1 MKKIILTVVFIAMLS
16 SCSYGAAS
24 DDMSVYVRQDVFDA
38 KMEAFMAEIRLSHEQ
53 IRREIQ
59 ETYSKTH
66 NELQGLSA
74 RITVVEGRMSSL
86 EIMIYWVLGTL
97 AVVFT
102 ALAIMLTLRSDR
114 KETPVKEIYTPAFT
128 LDDVKRLIAEAK
140 LGVVQADA
148 FK

>member
-1 MKKIILTVVFIAMLS
+1 MKKIILTVIFIAIFC

-24 DDMSVYVRQDVFDA
+24 DDMSAYVRQDVFDA

-66 NELQGLSA
+66 NEIQGLGA

-97 AVVFT
+97 AVVFA
-102 ALAIMLTLRSDR
+102 ALAIMLTLRADR
-114 KETPVKEIYTPAFT
+114 KGTPVKEIYTPAFT
-128 LDDVKRLIAEAK
+128 LEDVKRLIAEAK
-140 LGVVQADA
+140 LGMPQA
-148 FK
+148 